1 MSKNRDDIVLRDIL
15 NVAQLVAE
23 IKTSEV
29 LKLRRSVGGYATSQG
44 DETQLIKMKNS
55 TQIKSS

>member
-15 NVAQLVAE
+15 NAAQLVAE

-29 LKLRRSVGGYATSQG
+29 FKTSEVGWG
-44 DETQLIKMKNS
+44 LCN
-55 TQIKSS
+55 KSGR